1 MKSLAS
7 PPCLR
12 LTPTTR
18 HQLPSRQSYS
28 ACYPHGVSS
37 VIKSNNSLSFSSS
50 ASGFA
55 SPLAVEKELRLQ
67 TSAVRHVTGSLIRGE
82 GLRFAIVVARFNE
95 VVTKLLLE
103 GAIETFKKYSVRE
116 EDIEVIWVP
125 GSFEIGVVAQNL
137 GKSGKFNAVLCIGAV
152 IRGDT
157 THYDAVANS
166 AASGVLS
173 AGINSGVPCIFGVL
187 TCEDMDQALN
197 RSGGKAGNK
206 GAETALTAVSIITII
221 NPLLSE
227 QDVEVSDNVINH
239 LSSSMSTS
247 ENKVEIVDRGH
258 KEEEEKEE
266 GKGGFLDKVKDFI
279 HDIGEKIEGT
289 IGFGKPTADVSA
301 IHIPKINLERADI
314 VVDVLVKNPNPV
326 PIPLI
331 DIDYLVES
339 DGRKLVS
346 GLIPDAGTIK
356 AHGEETVKIPL
367 TLIYDDIKSTYN
379 DINPGMIIP
388 YRIKV
393 DLIVDVPVLGRLT
406 LPLEKRGEIPI
417 PKKPNV
423 DVEKIKFQKFGMEE
437 TVAILHVRLENM
449 NDFDLGL
456 NDLDCEVWLCD
467 VSIGKAEI
475 SDSIKLDKN
484 GSGLV
489 NVPMTFRPK
498 DFGSALWDMIRG
510 KGTGYTIKGNVDVDT
525 PFGAMKLPI
534 IKEGGETRLKKEDD
548 DDDDEVGVCSSFYL

>member
-1 MKSLAS
+1 
-7 PPCLR
+7 
-12 LTPTTR
+12 
-18 HQLPSRQSYS
+18 
-28 ACYPHGVSS
+28 
-37 VIKSNNSLSFSSS
+37 
-50 ASGFA
+50 
-55 SPLAVEKELRLQ
+55 
-67 TSAVRHVTGSLIRGE
+67 
-82 GLRFAIVVARFNE
+82 
-95 VVTKLLLE
+95 
-103 GAIETFKKYSVRE
+103 
-116 EDIEVIWVP
+116 
-125 GSFEIGVVAQNL
+125 
-137 GKSGKFNAVLCIGAV
+137 
-152 IRGDT
+152 
-157 THYDAVANS
+157 
-166 AASGVLS
+166 
-173 AGINSGVPCIFGVL
+173 
-187 TCEDMDQALN
+187 
-197 RSGGKAGNK
+197 
-206 GAETALTAVSIITII
+206 
-221 NPLLSE
+221 
-227 QDVEVSDNVINH
+227 
-239 LSSSMSTS
+239 MSTS
-247 ENKVEIVDRGH
+247 EDKPEILTRGPDEGDVKIVDRGQ
-258 KEEEEKEE
+258 KDKDEEKEE

-331 DIDYLVES
+331 DINYLVES

-346 GLIPDAGTIK
+346 GLIPDAGTLK

-367 TLIYDDIKSTYN
+367 TLIYEDIKSTYN

-406 LPLEKRGEIPI
+406 LPLEKCGEIPI
-417 PKKPNV
+417 PKKPDV
-423 DVEKIKFQKFGMEE
+423 DIEKIKFQKFSLEE

-484 GSGLV
+484 GSGLI

-534 IKEGGETRLKKEDD
+534 IKEGGSTRLKKEDD
-548 DDDDEVGVCSSFYL
+548 DDDDEVICSSLLLI